1 MSVVHDQRR
10 EGITPSFDHHAC
22 VSYEDFARLR
32 IPRVWGLGFGDV
44 KIFRGGVG
52 GSPLRIL

>member
-22 VSYEDFARLR
+22 VSYEDFARLLFC
-32 IPRVWGLGFGDV
+32 RVWGLGFGDV
-44 KIFRGGVG
+44 TILWGVG